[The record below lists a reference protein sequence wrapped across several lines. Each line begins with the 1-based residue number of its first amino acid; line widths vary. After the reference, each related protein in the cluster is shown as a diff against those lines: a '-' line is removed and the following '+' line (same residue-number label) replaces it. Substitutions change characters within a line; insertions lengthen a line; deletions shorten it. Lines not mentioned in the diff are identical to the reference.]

1 MDQKRTRSIRRRGM
15 EFRPLTQGVGAL
27 IYAQTTQRYL
37 FLLRHGGSWPM
48 TWALPGGKVDQG
60 ETVVVGLARE
70 IEEELGGRIRDPKLV
85 PIEKFTSEDHRF
97 VYHTFWISVDDEF
110 VPVLNNEH
118 VGYAWLPLNAA
129 PRPLHPGIIRTVN
142 SDPVMAKIAVAE
154 STNAESSST

>member
-1 MDQKRTRSIRRRGM
+1 
-15 EFRPLTQGVGAL
+15 
-27 IYAQTTQRYL
+27 
-37 FLLRHGGSWPM
+37 M